1 MNESNRAKITLTT
14 RPKFYYFEKG
24 EFHIDLLA
32 KRRMILSLTGV
43 PSENSYSK
51 HALKS
56 LDRVCFLKVKL
67 LFLVVAY
74 TTQQTVLQAIN
85 VHSWPA
91 N

>member
-14 RPKFYYFEKG
+14 RLKFYYFETG
-24 EFHIDLLA
+24 EFHVDLLA

-43 PSENSYSK
+43 PSGNSYSK

-85 VHSWPA
+85 VNSWPA